1 MIEICGS
8 YEILAGSYGKRIDLA
23 LKHRVFLIL
32 KFLDFIVIFHGSHYD
47 RVAVQIAQSRSWLNN
62 GIIPV
67 DA

>member
-8 YEILAGSYGKRIDLA
+8 YEILAGSYSKRIDLA

-32 KFLDFIVIFHGSHYD
+32 KFLDFIVIFHGRQYD
-47 RVAVQIAQSRSWLNN
+47 RVAVQIAQSRSWHDND
-62 GIIPV
+62 IISV